1 MYVCSVFNIRGY
13 VCVCVAKMSQSVCV
27 QCLLHESHLTDVLT
41 VNIDLM
47 GDLVGLSVSTSV
59 SHCSTTI
66 TSYGSLAS
74 FNTSVELVQ
83 PITGPVSVH
92 TL

>member
-1 MYVCSVFNIRGY
+1 
-13 VCVCVAKMSQSVCV
+13 VCVVSTVKMSQSVCV
-27 QCLLHESHLTDVLT
+27 QCLLCESHLTDVLT

-59 SHCSTTI
+59 SHCSTTT
-66 TSYGSLAS
+66 TSLGSLAN

-83 PITGPVSVH
+83 PITGPVLVH
-92 TL
+92 TQ